1 MNKSI
6 NPAKRYLLSLESEQS
21 RSSMNSLLNV
31 AAGYF
36 EPDADLSTYD
46 WSLLNIDDVYR
57 LRDSLRRKKKAPSTI
72 NTYLAALKGVA
83 KEAWRLKLI
92 SIDNYQQIKE
102 IKRAKGARESTSRA
116 LSLKE
121 LNDMLDHCM
130 VLEGIIAM
138 RDAALIALVYCAGLR
153 RHEAAG
159 LILSGY
165 SKRQAKITVIGKGN
179 KERSNPLNSRV
190 IDIIECW
197 LDERGRKP
205 GPLFTRVFKGNRIT
219 ELSISPQ
226 TVYDIIVRRY
236 KEAGLKKMTPH
247 DLRRTYAT
255 NLLANGEDLFVV
267 QDLMNHAS
275 LETTKKYDKS
285 DDKMKIKAAKA
296 LPL

>member
-1 MNKSI
+1 MRKST

-21 RSSMNSLLNV
+21 RSSMKSLLNV

-36 EPDADLSTYD
+36 ERDADLSNYD
-46 WSLLNIDDVYR
+46 WSLLDIEDVYR

-102 IKRAKGARESTSRA
+102 IKRAKGSRESTSRA

-130 VLEGIIAM
+130 VLEGVIAM
-138 RDAALIALVYCAGLR
+138 RDAALIALVYGAGLR

-159 LILSGY
+159 LMLSDY
-165 SKRQAKITVIGKGN
+165 SKRQTKITVIGKGN
-179 KERSNPLNSRV
+179 KERSNPLNSHV

-197 LDERGRKP
+197 IDERGRKP

-226 TVYDIIVRRY
+226 TVYDIIIRRY

-275 LETTKKYDKS
+275 LETTKKYDKR